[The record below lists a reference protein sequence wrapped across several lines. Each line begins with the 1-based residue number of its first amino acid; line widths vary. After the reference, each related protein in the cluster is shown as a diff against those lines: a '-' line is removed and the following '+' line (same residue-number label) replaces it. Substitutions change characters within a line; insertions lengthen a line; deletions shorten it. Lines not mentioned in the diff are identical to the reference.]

1 MTALI
6 FATNNRH
13 KIEELLPLLPPGLQ
27 LITLKQAGI
36 AQDIPEPH
44 HTLEANAREKMEV
57 IYRLTGKDCFSE
69 DTGLEVEA
77 LGGAPG
83 VRSARYAGEGAT
95 HAQNIGK
102 LLQALEGSTNRRARF
117 RTVIALQYRGA
128 AYYFEGICP
137 GQIALHPMGEG
148 GFGYDPVFIPDGD
161 HRSFA
166 QMTLAEKS
174 RFSHRARAVAALIG
188 FLNTAAGQAI

>member
-1 MTALI
+1 MTELL

-13 KIEELLPLLPPGLQ
+13 KIEELEPLLPGGIQ
-27 LITLKQAGI
+27 LITLQQAGI
-36 AQDIPEPH
+36 VQDIPEPH
-44 HTLEANAREKMEV
+44 DTLEANAREKMEV
-57 IYRLTGKDCFSE
+57 IFALTGKDCFSE

-95 HAQNIGK
+95 HAQNISK
-102 LLQALEGSTNRRARF
+102 LLEALEGSANRRARF

-137 GQIALHPMGEG
+137 GQIALQPMGEG
-148 GFGYDPVFIPDGD
+148 GFGYDPVFLPDGD
-161 HRSFA
+161 SRSFA

-174 RFSHRARAVAALIG
+174 RFSHRAKAVAELIV
-188 FLNTAAGQAI
+188 FLNSAAGKAN